1 MRDRWDLLLM
11 IIDDLE
17 VYVPIW
23 IFIGIL
29 YWSKITPLELGL
41 GMTFAMIILN
51 FIKWRWKK

>member
-23 IFIGIL
+23 IFIGML
-29 YWSKITPLELGL
+29 YLFNTTPLRLGI
-41 GMTFAMIILN
+41 GATFFMVIFN
-51 FIKWRWKK
+51 VIKWRWKK